1 MSRKSS
7 NSNKKND
14 DLSLNEDR
22 PKSYYYLRSSL
33 AEITDRIIVR
43 FRSIFKA
50 ILFLIIFIWF
60 LTGLLN
66 LFPQIAWGYG
76 FIWHVFNFFSIP
88 VMFILSYS
96 YYRPFLSI
104 GLIVIIITVI
114 LDGFAFGLILY
125 TLIICYVS
133 GIPANCTNMQF
144 TNIVISVLSGI
155 IFILDITIL
164 FAYISVFRRI
174 NNATIFKKRN
184 QRKV

>member
-1 MSRKSS
+1 MTSKKSS
-7 NSNKKND
+7 IKKSDNII
-14 DLSLNEDR
+14 EER
-22 PKSYYYLRSSL
+22 TPKSYYYLRSSL

-50 ILFLIIFIWF
+50 VLFLIIFIWF

-88 VMFILSYS
+88 VMFGLSYS
-96 YYRPFLSI
+96 YYRPFINI

-133 GIPANCTNMQF
+133 GIPADCTNMQF

-155 IFILDITIL
+155 IFILSLTIL
-164 FAYISVFRRI
+164 FAYISLTRRI
-174 NNATIFKKRN
+174 NNATIFRKRI
-184 QRKV
+184 QRVK